1 MNLTKYEKLAL
12 IFLSALLLAGS
23 VVLYARHSKPLK
35 NITIVEGSFNKE
47 LSLKEVNEK
56 LEESL
61 KVGINSSAKEELTN
75 IPGVGEVLAERIV
88 EYRDAHGNFYA
99 IEDLLE
105 VEGIGAKKLE
115 KIKEYIDLE

>member
-23 VVLYARHSKPLK
+23 VVLYARHSKPFK
-35 NITIVEGSFNKE
+35 NITIVEGALNKE
-47 LSLKEVNEK
+47 LSLKEVNER

-61 KVGINSSAKEELTN
+61 KVGINSSTKEELTN
-75 IPGVGEVLAERIV
+75 IPGVGEVLAMRIV
-88 EYRDAHGNFYA
+88 EYRDAHGHFYRA
-99 IEDLLE
+99 EDLLE
-105 VEGIGAKKLE
+105 VEGIGAKKFE